1 MNSYRPITRFTYRY
15 KETAPLA
22 SANTLT
28 NPPEE
33 QELAPNC
40 HTLTN
45 TEPPT
50 LLYSLRTDRYK
61 PLPPV
66 IPSTTRY
73 IPPSI
78 LKGQR
83 K

>member
-1 MNSYRPITRFTYRY
+1 MNGYRPITRFMYRY

-22 SANTLT
+22 FVNTLM
-28 NPPEE
+28 NPLEE

-40 HTLTN
+40 HTLIN

-50 LLYSLRTDRYK
+50 LLYSLQTNRYK
-61 PLPPV
+61 PLPLV

-73 IPPSI
+73 IPPLI